1 MSLLFNMLS
10 RSVIAFLPSKHLLI
24 SWLQSTSAV
33 ILEPKKIKF
42 LTVSFVS
49 PSICRE
55 VMGPDAK
62 ILVFGML
69 SFKPAFKNL
78 SSMRESWVRSLG
90 WKDPLEKG
98 KAAHS
103 SILTWRIPWTV

>member
-1 MSLLFNMLS
+1 MLP
-10 RSVIAFLPSKHLLI
+10 RFVIAFPRSRCLLI
-24 SWLQSTSAV
+24 SWLQSPPAV

-90 WKDPLEKG
+90 WEDLLEKR
-98 KAAHS
+98 KATHS
-103 SILTWRIPWTV
+103 SILAWRIPWTV